1 MRLLILG
8 GALLAVSGVPGLL
21 LSWRSVWGARLAM
34 MITAASSALGLAGA
48 VAVLGGAPP
57 VLLVGAISAPGI
69 RLSLGVDA
77 LSAFFALPIFVV
89 GTLGSI
95 YGLSYWPV
103 HRHPR
108 NGRRLRLCYGL
119 LLGSMVFVTLAR
131 DAATFLVAWEIMALS
146 GFFVVTTESGAV
158 EVRDAGWLYLLYSHA
173 GTLAIA
179 GFFAVLAHGNG
190 DFALRPLAT
199 GGIAPGFAAAG
210 LALALLGFGVKAGV
224 MPLHSWL
231 PAAHASAPT
240 HVSAVMS
247 AVMLK
252 MGIYGLLRATSLLPP
267 GPLTSAGVVLAMGAT
282 TALLAIVFAYSQR
295 DLKRLLAYSS
305 IENIG
310 IILLGLGLAMAGRST
325 GRAGWV
331 LLGLGGCLFHVWN
344 HALFKSLLFLGA
356 GSVVHATGSRDIE
369 GMGGLARRMPA
380 TSALFLVGAIAICG
394 LPPFNGFVSEL
405 LIYLGLTRAA
415 IAPGAAW
422 AALPAPVLAA
432 TGALAVACFV
442 KVIGVVFLG
451 TPRSA
456 AAGAAH
462 EASRGMLV
470 PMVVLA
476 GGCAVLGV
484 APSLVTP
491 ALERAVT
498 VWTGSP
504 LTGQPL
510 AALVPFG
517 WVSGLAVV
525 LVGLTGVLFLA
536 LRPVCR
542 RARDRQPAL
551 PTWDC
556 GYAAASPRVQYTGS
570 SFAELITSRFTWA
583 LRPHERRPVIEGYFP
598 AATSF
603 HSHVDDTVLER
614 VLQPRAEKVRR
625 LALRLRVLQQG
636 NLQEYVL
643 YVLIAILV
651 LLSSNLPLAKV
662 TREVCGW

>member
-1 MRLLILG
+1 MLIVG
-8 GALLAVSGVPGLL
+8 SIAAFFGVLF
-21 LSWRSVWGARLAM
+21 
-34 MITAASSALGLAGA
+34 
-48 VAVLGGAPP
+48 
-57 VLLVGAISAPGI
+57 
-69 RLSLGVDA
+69 A
-77 LSAFFALPIFVV
+77 LSQ
-89 GTLGSI
+89 
-95 YGLSYWPV
+95 
-103 HRHPR
+103 H
-108 NGRRLRLCYGL
+108 
-119 LLGSMVFVTLAR
+119 
-131 DAATFLVAWEIMALS
+131 
-146 GFFVVTTESGAV
+146 
-158 EVRDAGWLYLLYSHA
+158 
-173 GTLAIA
+173 
-179 GFFAVLAHGNG
+179 
-190 DFALRPLAT
+190 
-199 GGIAPGFAAAG
+199 
-210 LALALLGFGVKAGV
+210 
-224 MPLHSWL
+224 
-231 PAAHASAPT
+231 
-240 HVSAVMS
+240 
-247 AVMLK
+247 
-252 MGIYGLLRATSLLPP
+252 
-267 GPLTSAGVVLAMGAT
+267 
-282 TALLAIVFAYSQR
+282 
-295 DLKRLLAYSS
+295 DLKRLLAFHS

-598 AATSF
+598 AAASF
-603 HSHVDDTVLER
+603 HSHVDDTVLDCLVR
-614 VLQPRAEKVRR
+614 PAGRFSLAATAWFRALPGGQLQRYIA
-625 LALRLRVLQQG
+625 
-636 NLQEYVL
+636 YVL
-643 YVLIAILV
+643 AVLVPLLV
-651 LLSSNLPLAKV
+651 WAVVGGGRGS
-662 TREVCGW
+662 